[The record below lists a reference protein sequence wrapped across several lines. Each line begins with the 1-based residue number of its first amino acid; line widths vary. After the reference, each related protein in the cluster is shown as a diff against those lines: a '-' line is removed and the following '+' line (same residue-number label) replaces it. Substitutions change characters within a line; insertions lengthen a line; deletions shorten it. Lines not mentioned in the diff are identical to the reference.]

1 MDCSAPLLPPDLLAS
16 LSMDVSRQEYWSE
29 LLFPTPEDLPD
40 PGIETTSLASPALAG
55 RFFTTA
61 SPGSPICLFIMYLL
75 PHLHLCFSLAHE
87 DDATFL
93 VMTDKQHVFVLRR
106 VWLFV
111 TPWTVA
117 RLLCPWDSPGK
128 NPGVGCCALLRGIFS
143 TQGSNRCLLCL
154 LHWQAGSLPLSHL
167 GSPNSSF
174 QRPTKSCESGP
185 CLPTSLSKSLGSLCQ
200 KAFIKA
206 ISCA

>member
-1 MDCSAPLLPPDLLAS
+1 M
-16 LSMDVSRQEYWSE
+16 
-29 LLFPTPEDLPD
+29 LFPTPEDLPD
-40 PGIETTSLASPALAG
+40 PGLETTSLASPALAG

-75 PHLHLCFSLAHE
+75 PCLHLCFSLAHE

-117 RLLCPWDSPGK
+117 RQAPLSMGLSRQESWSGLLCPPPGDLLDPGIQPMSP
-128 NPGVGCCALLRGIFS
+128 VSFAL
-143 TQGSNRCLLCL
+143 
-154 LHWQAGSLPLSHL
+154 AGRFL
-167 GSPNSSF
+167 
-174 QRPTKSCESGP
+174 T
-185 CLPTSLSKSLGSLCQ
+185 
-200 KAFIKA
+200 I
-206 ISCA
+206 